1 MSEKNEKLG
10 LLLLFDC
17 IAVIL
22 STFGTLFIF
31 QMVSHESDVNL
42 MIVSCFFVGIK
53 ILLMGIGDITGIA
66 KKIWIACILV
76 LVANVIVFGINI
88 FMAFGIS
95 KGLIGITFL
104 VDIVFVIISH
114 LIWGKIFAVALNE
127 KKERKAWLNNKDD
140 DDDTTEEEYDDI
152 FASLVTKDGSTN
164 EIDTVAINQKI
175 KESDKM
181 LEDEED
187 YESEDDEYEDFSE
200 EDFDDYD
207 EEDFVDYEEDDEE
220 EQILFDDKIIEEDV
234 NDKDTY
240 LDEEAFKNLLIN
252 EDDLNKVEPENTKV
266 EDEIVDESVDNIEKL
281 PEEAIV
287 VPAIEDILGTK
298 DTLEP
303 KVGTE
308 MSMIKDELPSEDKE
322 NLTDTEKRLGS
333 LLNEINASTRNA
345 EHLEATVA
353 EFRKEL
359 DTLMP
364 ITTDT
369 DIIKTGDV
377 IRDKLKTII
386 DKQFIVDEVLDDLIR
401 LSKQINKRIDDL
413 DTIEMNLN
421 KRKEALDQKELLYM
435 NKKPVDFEDVDVQ
448 ILPEEVM
455 LENEESEIIIDQGD
469 LETIKAYLKD
479 HPEV

>member
-1 MSEKNEKLG
+1 
-10 LLLLFDC
+10 
-17 IAVIL
+17 
-22 STFGTLFIF
+22 
-31 QMVSHESDVNL
+31 
-42 MIVSCFFVGIK
+42 
-53 ILLMGIGDITGIA
+53 
-66 KKIWIACILV
+66 
-76 LVANVIVFGINI
+76 
-88 FMAFGIS
+88 
-95 KGLIGITFL
+95 
-104 VDIVFVIISH
+104 
-114 LIWGKIFAVALNE
+114 
-127 KKERKAWLNNKDD
+127 
-140 DDDTTEEEYDDI
+140 
-152 FASLVTKDGSTN
+152 
-164 EIDTVAINQKI
+164 
-175 KESDKM
+175 
-181 LEDEED
+181 
-187 YESEDDEYEDFSE
+187 
-200 EDFDDYD
+200 
-207 EEDFVDYEEDDEE
+207 
-220 EQILFDDKIIEEDV
+220 
-234 NDKDTY
+234 
-240 LDEEAFKNLLIN
+240 
-252 EDDLNKVEPENTKV
+252 
-266 EDEIVDESVDNIEKL
+266 
-281 PEEAIV
+281 
-287 VPAIEDILGTK
+287 
-298 DTLEP
+298 TLEP